1 MTRAMASNIMTESGA
16 DPVAPVAP
24 VKKSEIRMLNLG
36 HVLPRLSLMLLERD
50 GGVYMKATWFV
61 VFFYECLLEHVDD
74 IVNDLRETKELS
86 QEIVTLTV
94 GKREGEWFTLAGAKS
109 WLGLVPYRMTRR
121 ERAELV
127 DEFARLERTKAVA
140 GVEAEAKSGVKPA
153 APEVV
158 KLKDGQESVIKLRQ
172 EEGKDEDG
180 DGWLDVRVV
189 WLEGREY
196 VSTRDVVKHT
206 IEKTGVQVVRAWTR
220 VKSGIDAGMLATHK
234 FKGSGE
240 VVQDVIERRAADQL
254 VRALTGE
261 AAERNRERML
271 AAIGGEAGVE
281 RVKPGVPCKMTKE
294 ELLDTLD
301 ALYPSWLAEITGQ
314 PGAKRA
320 RLA

>member
-1 MTRAMASNIMTESGA
+1 
-16 DPVAPVAP
+16 
-24 VKKSEIRMLNLG
+24 MLDLK
-36 HVLPRLSLMLLERD
+36 HVLPQLKLLMLERD
-50 GGVYMKATWFV
+50 GMMYVKATWFV
-61 VFFYECLLEHVDD
+61 VFFYECLLEHVDH

-109 WLGLVPYRMTRR
+109 LLGLVPYRMTRR

-127 DEFARLERTKAVA
+127 DEFTRLDKPKAVA
-140 GVEAEAKSGVKPA
+140 AEAKTGAKPA

-158 KLKDGQESVIKLRQ
+158 KLKDGQESVIKMRQ

-206 IEKTGVQVVRAWTR
+206 IEKTGKLVVRAWTQA
-220 VKSGIDAGMLATHK
+220 KAGIDAGVIETHK

-240 VVQDVIERRAADQL
+240 VVQDVIERLAADQV

-271 AAIGGEAGVE
+271 AAIGGEAGADC
-281 RVKPGVPCKMTKE
+281 VKPGVPCKMTKE
-294 ELLDTLD
+294 ELLDALD

-320 RLA
+320 RRA

>member
-1 MTRAMASNIMTESGA
+1 
-16 DPVAPVAP
+16 
-24 VKKSEIRMLNLG
+24 MLNLG

-50 GGVYMKATWFV
+50 GEVYMKATWFV
-61 VFFYECLLEHVDD
+61 VFFYECLLEHVDH

-109 WLGLVPYRMTRR
+109 LLGLVPYRMTRR
-121 ERAELV
+121 ERVELV
-127 DEFARLERTKAVA
+127 DEFARLEKPRAA
-140 GVEAEAKSGVKPA
+140 AEAKSGAKPA

-158 KLKDGQESVIKLRQ
+158 KLKDGQESVIKMKQ

-234 FKGSGE
+234 FRGSGE

-261 AAERNRERML
+261 AAERNRGRML
-271 AAIGGEAGVE
+271 AAIGGEAGVDC
-281 RVKPGVPCKMTKE
+281 VKPGVSENPSE
-294 ELLDTLD
+294 EQLLAKLD
-301 ALYPSWLAEITGQ
+301 ELYPTWFERAAGQ

>member
-1 MTRAMASNIMTESGA
+1 MTRAMASNIMTESVA
-16 DPVAPVAP
+16 DSVAPVAP
-24 VKKSEIRMLNLG
+24 IKKSEIRMLNLG

-61 VFFYECLLEHVDD
+61 VFFYECLLEHVDH

-109 WLGLVPYRMTRR
+109 LLGLVPYRMTRR

-127 DEFARLERTKAVA
+127 DEFTRLEKPRAVA
-140 GVEAEAKSGVKPA
+140 GVEAECKTGAKPA

-220 VKSGIDAGMLATHK
+220 VKPGIDAGMLATHK

-261 AAERNRERML
+261 AADRNRGRML
-271 AAIGGEAGVE
+271 AAIGGEAGVDC
-281 RVKPGVPCKMTKE
+281 VKPGVPCKMTKE

-314 PGAKRA
+314 PGAKRT
-320 RLA
+320 RLV